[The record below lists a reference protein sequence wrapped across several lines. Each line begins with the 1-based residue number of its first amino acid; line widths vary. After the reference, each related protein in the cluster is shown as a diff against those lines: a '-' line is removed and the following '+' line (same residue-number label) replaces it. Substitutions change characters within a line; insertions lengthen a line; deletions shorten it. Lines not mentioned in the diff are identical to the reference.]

1 MELNATV
8 SIGFNGKLEYR
19 AVHGAGNMT
28 DNSLSRLEALTIAHK
43 AIEEAVA
50 KANDTLEEN
59 GLTAKLAD
67 QRCDEYGNVTVGDR
81 LFVREDVADKTLD
94 KEELKVRLIE

>member
-1 MELNATV
+1 MELKATI
-8 SIGFNGKLEYR
+8 SIGYDGKLAYS
-19 AVHGAGNMT
+19 AVHSAGSMSDKNFG
-28 DNSLSRLEALTIAHK
+28 RLEALTIAHK
-43 AIEEAVA
+43 AIEEAIA

-67 QRCDEYGNVTVGDR
+67 TRFDGYGNVTVGDR

-94 KEELKVRLIE
+94 KEELKVLLIE